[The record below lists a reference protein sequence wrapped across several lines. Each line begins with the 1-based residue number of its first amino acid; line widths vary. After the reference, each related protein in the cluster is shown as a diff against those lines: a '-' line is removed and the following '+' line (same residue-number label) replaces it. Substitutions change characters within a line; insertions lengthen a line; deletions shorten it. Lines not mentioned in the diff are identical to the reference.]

1 MFLCSTLRLAGFWP
15 GCKGALCRL
24 LVYFVCVQ
32 ERASGK
38 AVKQGEAE
46 ARLQEAEAA
55 LKQERKRLDELQV
68 GKLMM
73 IETLEGWIIYRN

>member
-1 MFLCSTLRLAGFWP
+1 M
-15 GCKGALCRL
+15 
-24 LVYFVCVQ
+24 CVQ